1 MQAIHY
7 STLLKSHKPLQTLQ
21 QRMKKEILYEA
32 RLLLKVEEPMQHFC
46 GGPVPSVRVQASI
59 LRSGFNSV
67 LYGIYVFSTC
77 LLQLITTVIT
87 T

>member
-32 RLLLKVEEPMQHFC
+32 RLLLKVEESMQHFC
-46 GGPVPSVRVQASI
+46 GGPVPSVRVQAYI
-59 LRSGFNSV
+59 RSGFNSV

-77 LLQLITTVIT
+77 LLQLITTIIT